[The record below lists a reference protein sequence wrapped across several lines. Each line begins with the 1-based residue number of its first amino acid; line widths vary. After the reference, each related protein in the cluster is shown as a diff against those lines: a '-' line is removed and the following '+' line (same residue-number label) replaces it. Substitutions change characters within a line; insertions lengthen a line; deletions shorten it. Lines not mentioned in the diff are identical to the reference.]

1 MPASPSIG
9 RKCFQE
15 IAALGLLRTIQKLID
30 SAHEFVS
37 IRSNFVDTLARHIF
51 QHSLAPRQQ
60 RHQHA
65 SAIVA
70 APRPSHVPACFHS
83 IHKFDDAVMLQ
94 RQTLRQSPDGG
105 FLAAGKP
112 ANHQQQQILLGFKAS
127 PACGSVALA
136 QEMTDAIAKLGQ
148 RPELFGGDFG
158 AHKLSI
164 S

>member
-1 MPASPSIG
+1 MLASPSIG
-9 RKCFQE
+9 HKCFQE

-30 SAHEFVS
+30 STHKLVS

-60 RHQHA
+60 RDQNA
-65 SAIVA
+65 AAIVT
-70 APRPSHVPACFHS
+70 APRPSHVPVCFHA
-83 IHKFDDAVMLQ
+83 IHEFDDAVMLQ

-112 ANHQQQQILLGFKAS
+112 ANHQQQKILLGFKACL
-127 PACGSVALA
+127 ACGSVTLA
-136 QEMTDAIAKLGQ
+136 KEMTDAIAKLGQ
-148 RPELFGGDFG
+148 RPELFRGDFG
-158 AHKLSI
+158 GHKLSI